1 MEGDVMAVG
10 KTLTIYLAADLK
22 KFNTGMA
29 QAQGGLKGFGNSL
42 TNVLGPALIGAGIAA
57 GALAVKLGVDGV
69 KAAIEDEAAMARLA
83 TTMNN
88 LGLAHDTQKVED
100 YIYQL
105 ERSLGIADTD
115 LRPAYDRLV
124 RAIGNT
130 EDAQTALQLALD
142 VSAGS
147 GKGLQQVTEALG
159 KAYEGNIAGL
169 SRLGAGIDAATLRTG
184 DMDKIT
190 TQLASTFE
198 GQARTSASTYEGQ
211 IQRLS
216 TAADN
221 LKEAFGAG
229 LLGSLGDTDATT
241 QDLVESMES
250 MEGVIGGLGTA
261 LGKFTTGAL
270 AAYEDSIKRAGQETE
285 VTSDQMEGL
294 GVAAGGAGFVLG
306 EIFGSLTG
314 PGSPLGV
321 LFGSLGATTKAADT
335 LADTVVSTIPAWRDY
350 SNAITYTTDQF
361 REFLAANKI
370 RLDGIKNENKD
381 YMDLA
386 ARQNQVNTFTSIAV
400 EKTNTLTSSR
410 GSASKVADT
419 LNKAE
424 QKLLETY
431 DTLNY
436 KLDRTATKLSNQ
448 TKLLAEARQAVQEY
462 ASGIQQNLLSGIDL
476 ETAFTDQFDEA
487 GQATGKTLL
496 EGFNKQIAQA
506 EYFGEVLNSIKAQ
519 GADQSLIEQIA
530 SLGPVTG
537 AALAQQLIDDG
548 LVKTMSDKWVGVQE
562 TTKGLAL
569 SLVPEFLIAGQN
581 SAEEMVKG
589 TAQTLLE
596 RSQAFTNMGK
606 SIGKKVGA
614 KFKAEFLADIAAAVK
629 EVEAIQTAARAERV
643 ASETA
648 RQVAITDQ
656 QVGQALAKIIQ
667 RSDNRLGVQGVP
679 VLA

>member
-22 KFNTGMA
+22 KFNQGMT
-29 QAQGGLKGFGNSL
+29 QAQGGLQGFAGSL
-42 TNVLGPALIGAGIAA
+42 KNMLGPALIGAGIAVA
-57 GALAVKLGVDGV
+57 GLATKMAVDGV
-69 KAAIEDEAAMARLA
+69 NAALADEEAMRKLA
-83 TTMNN
+83 LTMDN

-105 ERSLGIADTD
+105 ERSLGIADTE
-115 LRPAYDRLV
+115 LRPAYGKLA
-124 RAIGNT
+124 RALGDT
-130 EDAQTALQLALD
+130 EKAQEALSLALD
-142 VSAGS
+142 VSAGTEAT
-147 GKGLQQVTEALG
+147 LTQVTDALT
-159 KAYEGNIAGL
+159 KAYAGQTTGL
-169 SRLGAGIDAATLRTG
+169 SRLNSGIDVSIIRSGNMQAITEALSNTFRGQAAESADTLTGRMKVLRT
-184 DMDKIT
+184 
-190 TQLASTFE
+190 AV
-198 GQARTSASTYEGQ
+198 
-211 IQRLS
+211 
-216 TAADN
+216 DN
-221 LKEAFGAG
+221 LGEAFGRGLLTGVKSATEGTQDMVKALEDLEDEAESLGSVIALLGTEAVKAGGGFVDAYTSVLGFVRSMQGSNNVAVKGIAYLNPLGIVAG
-229 LLGSLGDTDATT
+229 LLGDNLNAAADAADASGEAIGYTAIEARNAVPQWNNLTGAIRMTT
-241 QDLVESMES
+241 QQY
-250 MEGVIGGLGTA
+250 I
-261 LGKFTTGAL
+261 
-270 AAYEDSIKRAGQETE
+270 
-285 VTSDQMEGL
+285 
-294 GVAAGGAGFVLG
+294 
-306 EIFGSLTG
+306 
-314 PGSPLGV
+314 
-321 LFGSLGATTKAADT
+321 
-335 LADTVVSTIPAWRDY
+335 DY
-350 SNAITYTTDQF
+350 LNANQVG
-361 REFLAANKI
+361 N
-370 RLDGIKNENKD
+370 GILKDANKD
-381 YMDLA
+381 YQDLA
-386 ARQNQVNTFTSIAV
+386 ARQNKVNTFTSIAV
-400 EKTNTLTSSR
+400 EKTNTLNTSR
-410 GSASKVADT
+410 GGASKVAEA

-424 QKLLETY
+424 QKLAETY
-431 DTLNY
+431 EILNT

-448 TKLLAEARQAVQEY
+448 TGLLGEARQAVQDY

-562 TTKGLAL
+562 TTKGLAM

-596 RSQAFTNMGK
+596 RSQAFANMGK
-606 SIGKKVGA
+606 NIGKKVGA

-629 EVEAIQTAARAERV
+629 EVEAIQTAARAERI